1 MASISIGTG
10 VAVALGAIFLSSSRT
25 RQRAASSSSSSI
37 AAPAEAET
45 ETALQ
50 SPPEGD
56 EFEAWRAQR
65 QWTRFAIDAV
75 VLSTIGAA
83 IVYVL
88 AKENVDFVGELAKV
102 FPREAALLARLAS
115 RQRQGGE

>member
-10 VAVALGAIFLSSSRT
+10 IAVALGAIFLSSSRT
-25 RQRAASSSSSSI
+25 RQRAASPASSI

-45 ETALQ
+45 EAALQ

-75 VLSTIGAA
+75 VLSSIGAA